1 MEAKK
6 ARIAQNPSRD
16 IVAFVT
22 ASPSSLGLVF
32 FKAGLPCLSRCISTQ
47 SYAIGRDTYAKNVI
61 LIAIANPACSTTTA
75 MTRILLIFASVT
87 LTTGHR
93 FLTRNTTLTTNPTPV
108 KT

>member
-47 SYAIGRDTYAKNVI
+47 SH
-61 LIAIANPACSTTTA
+61 ANWKRYLREECN
-75 MTRILLIFASVT
+75 LD
-87 LTTGHR
+87 
-93 FLTRNTTLTTNPTPV
+93 RNS
-108 KT
+108 